1 MKAIRRINTKVKSAA
16 KNIRKLGMRFAADRL
31 RTILGLSVIAL
42 APLFATAAPDID
54 THDSIV
60 PEKPLPETTVG
71 FAGIGPV
78 VAGSVTYR
86 DLPSKAQKFLERN
99 CDGHAVVKLDKQ
111 YASGS
116 YNLLLAD
123 GIDINFD
130 AKGNVM
136 AIEAPEGYCLA
147 PNLLKAVIPGKL
159 FHLLDHNGF
168 KESVS
173 AMHRD
178 RAGYRLDIADPVFDQ
193 ISYQTSGI
201 LTMIAQK

>member
-16 KNIRKLGMRFAADRL
+16 KNIGKVGMRFAAERFRAL
-31 RTILGLSVIAL
+31 LGLSIIAL
-42 APLFATAAPDID
+42 APMFASAAPSSD
-54 THDSIV
+54 TRDSIV
-60 PEKPLPETTVG
+60 PEAPLSETTTG

-78 VAGSVTYR
+78 VAGSVTYN
-86 DLPSKAQKFLERN
+86 DLPSKARKFLERN

-130 AKGNVM
+130 SKGNVT

-147 PNLLKAVIPGKL
+147 PNLLKAVVPGKL

-178 RAGYRLDIADPVFDQ
+178 RAGYRLDIADPVFDH
-193 ISYQTSGI
+193 ISYQSAGV